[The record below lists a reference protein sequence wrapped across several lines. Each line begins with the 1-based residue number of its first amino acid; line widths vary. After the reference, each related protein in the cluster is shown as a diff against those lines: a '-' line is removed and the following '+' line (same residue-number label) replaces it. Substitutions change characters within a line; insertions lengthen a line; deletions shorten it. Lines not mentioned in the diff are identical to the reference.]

1 MHSRSGKNMQAIVDF
16 SVFRAIVD
24 SGGIS
29 AAAEALQSSPPAVS
43 RRLASLEERLGVRLA
58 ERQSRR
64 FRLTDEGM
72 LLYERSCQILD
83 QIDEAEAEVASRGD
97 AARGLLRVSAP
108 CDFGQRHV
116 GALLASFS
124 ARHPALRVHL
134 TLSDAGL
141 EVSADGFD
149 VVLRYGQPDDLG
161 MIARHVATTPRVVCA
176 SPGYV
181 AKHGVPNLPTDLSQH
196 ECILLSR
203 RQRLLDQWTFRK
215 GAEEHSIKVCG
226 SLSSANGDVLRAWA
240 LSGEGITL
248 APLWDVVDDLA
259 EGRLIELLR
268 DYQANNLEL
277 FAVFAPGK
285 TIIPRIRLF
294 VDYITQALGGIAP
307 NEDA

>member
-1 MHSRSGKNMQAIVDF
+1 MQAIVDF

-108 CDFGQRHV
+108 CDLGQRHV
-116 GALLASFS
+116 GPLLALFS
-124 ARHPALRVHL
+124 AKHPALRVHL

-149 VVLRYGQPDDLG
+149 VVMRYGQPEDLG
-161 MIARHVATTPRVVCA
+161 MIARHIATTRRIICA
-176 SPGYV
+176 SPGYI
-181 AKHGVPNLPTDLSQH
+181 AKHGVPHSPADLAQH
-196 ECILLSR
+196 ECLLLSR
-203 RQRLLDQWTFRK
+203 RHRLLDQWNFQK
-215 GAEEHSIKVCG
+215 NGEEYSIKVCG

-240 LSGEGITL
+240 INGEGISL
-248 APLWDVVDDLA
+248 VPRWDVLDDLA
-259 EGRLIELLR
+259 ESRLIEVLK
-268 DYQANNLEL
+268 DYQARDLEL

-294 VDYITQALGGIAP
+294 VDYVAEAFSSDST
-307 NEDA
+307 

>member
-1 MHSRSGKNMQAIVDF
+1 MQAIVDF

-108 CDFGQRHV
+108 CDLGQRHV
-116 GALLASFS
+116 GSLLASFS
-124 ARHPALRVHL
+124 VRHPALRVHL

-161 MIARHVATTPRVVCA
+161 MIARHIATTRRVVCS
-176 SPGYV
+176 SPEYI
-181 AKHGVPNLPTDLSQH
+181 AKHGIPNSPADLAKH
-196 ECILLSR
+196 ECLLLSR
-203 RQRLLDQWTFRK
+203 RQRLLDQWSFQK
-215 GAEEHSIKVCG
+215 DAEEYSIKVCG
-226 SLSSANGDVLRAWA
+226 SLSSANGDVLRAWTIR
-240 LSGEGITL
+240 GEGISL
-248 APLWDVVDDLA
+248 VPHWDVIDDLA
-259 EGRLIELLR
+259 EGRLIEVLS
-268 DYQANNLEL
+268 DYQARNLEL

-294 VDYITQALGGIAP
+294 VDYVAQAFSGIYDTAGL
-307 NEDA
+307 

>member
-1 MHSRSGKNMQAIVDF
+1 MQAIVDF

-29 AAAEALQSSPPAVS
+29 AAAEVLQSSPPAVS

-108 CDFGQRHV
+108 CDFGQRHM
-116 GALLASFS
+116 GSLLASFS
-124 ARHPALRVHL
+124 ARHPALRAQL

-149 VVLRYGQPDDLG
+149 VVLRYGQPEDLG
-161 MIARHVATTPRVVCA
+161 MIARHIATTPRAVCA
-176 SPGYV
+176 SPAYL
-181 AKHGVPNLPTDLSQH
+181 AKHGAPLSPADLARH
-196 ECILLSR
+196 ECLLFCR
-203 RQRLLDQWTFRK
+203 RQRVLDQWFFQK
-215 GAEEHSIKVCG
+215 DAEDCCIKVCG
-226 SLSSANGDVLRAWA
+226 SLSSANGDMLRAWTI
-240 LSGEGITL
+240 SGEGISL
-248 APLWDVVDDLA
+248 LPRWDVVDDLA
-259 EGRLIELLR
+259 SGRLVEVLR
-268 DYQANNLEL
+268 GYQAKSLDL

-285 TIIPRIRLF
+285 CIIPRIRLF
-294 VDYITQALGGIAP
+294 VDYVTQVLGGMHHGEA
-307 NEDA
+307 A